1 MVYFAG
7 SPDGQVKGHDDQ
19 AARIAQRGRA
29 FAVDRWRWE
38 DMQSYMLLTILE
50 VRTIGKR
57 VSQCGLTDV
66 FFDSV
71 SACTFP

>member
-7 SPDGQVKGHDDQ
+7 SPDGQVKTHDDQ
-19 AARIAQRGRA
+19 AAQIAQRGRA

-50 VRTIGKR
+50 VRSGPTRESLSG
-57 VSQCGLTDV
+57 QLT
-66 FFDSV
+66 S
-71 SACTFP
+71 